1 MEAMLESVLVG
12 LIVAGSAIFSA
23 WRLLSAR
30 LRLRVLGFVAPM
42 LEKVSSRA
50 VARLRSRTL
59 QQLGGACGTC
69 SSNKAA
75 VHRPSAPRH

>member
-1 MEAMLESVLVG
+1 VEPMLETVLVG

-30 LRLRVLGFVAPM
+30 LRLRVLAFIAPV
-42 LEKVSSRA
+42 LEKVSARA

-59 QQLGGACGTC
+59 QQLGGACGSC
-69 SSNKAA
+69 SNNKTA
-75 VHRPSAPRH
+75 VHRPTPRH

>member
-1 MEAMLESVLVG
+1 MEGMFESLAVG
-12 LIVAGSAIFSA
+12 LIVAASAIFSA

-30 LRLRVLGFVAPM
+30 LRLRVLDFAAPV

-69 SSNKAA
+69 SSNKIA
-75 VHRPSAPRH
+75 VHRPGTRR